1 MLECRDLSVFY
12 GFHQALDGISIN
24 IEEGEIVTILGA
36 NGAGKSTI
44 LKAVAGMIDFDDDDD
59 YEDHYVNYKNEI
71 IMDGSSIFDWDPHE
85 VVELGLS
92 LVPEGRKLFG
102 ELTVIENLLLGAY
115 PQRARSEQTANLD
128 RVLTVFPQLSTRRD
142 QITRTM
148 SGGEQQMVA
157 VGRSMMSSPKI
168 LMLDEPSLGLSPL
181 LSEDLFRALL
191 EIRDSGVAILL
202 VEQNAKQ
209 SLAIADRGYLLENG
223 RITGADSAEGLSKDQ
238 IVMRAYLGAG
248 VRQVEKNIHRDNT
261 RHSATTA
268 SDFKTNIQEL
278 VKRAEQRQIFD
289 LRGEPAE
296 KLKSNRDTGS
306 N

>member
-85 VVELGLS
+85 VEELGLS